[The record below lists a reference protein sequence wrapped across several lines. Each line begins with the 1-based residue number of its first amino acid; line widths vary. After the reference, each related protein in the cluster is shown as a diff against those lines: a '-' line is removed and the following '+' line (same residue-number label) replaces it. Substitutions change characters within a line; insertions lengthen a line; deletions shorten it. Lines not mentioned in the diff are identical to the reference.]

1 MSEELI
7 RCPACNA
14 AWQIDR
20 AAPNEPAR
28 CPMCQAWITPPSA
41 DGESEPAENEP
52 AETQPEAI
60 PPEAIPPE
68 AGPEAATPISSR
80 ASAWSARPGQ
90 MALWF
95 GLASLAS
102 LACCCG
108 LPFLSTPLAVGG
120 LLIGFYGIK
129 QANQGQASE
138 LNSSIAGVGLS
149 GLSLVLGLG
158 MLAMA
163 MISSAVE
170 KRNAAE
176 QQQAAPA
183 APAPGADGE
192 RSNESRPV
200 GDESPPTSRPTE

>member
-1 MSEELI
+1 
-7 RCPACNA
+7 
-14 AWQIDR
+14 
-20 AAPNEPAR
+20 
-28 CPMCQAWITPPSA
+28 
-41 DGESEPAENEP
+41 
-52 AETQPEAI
+52 
-60 PPEAIPPE
+60 
-68 AGPEAATPISSR
+68 
-80 ASAWSARPGQ
+80 
-90 MALWF
+90 
-95 GLASLAS
+95 
-102 LACCCG
+102 
-108 LPFLSTPLAVGG
+108 LSTPLAVGG

-183 APAPGADGE
+183 APAPAADADADGE

-200 GDESPPTSRPTE
+200 GDEASPADESPPTSRPTE